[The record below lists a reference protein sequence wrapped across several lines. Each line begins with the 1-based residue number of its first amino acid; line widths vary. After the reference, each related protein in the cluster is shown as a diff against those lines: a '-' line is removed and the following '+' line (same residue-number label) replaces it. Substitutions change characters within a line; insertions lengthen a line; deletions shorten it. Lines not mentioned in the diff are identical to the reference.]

1 MNQVLLLLY
10 FVAITVMLLFPVYIP
25 SLPLRLNSTTQHY
38 TASTTSSRRRR
49 SHHLHTFRYFIY
61 FKYIIGNC
69 IDGKKSIWYSIH
81 SIQFNSFYFISFHSY
96 VSWCFFYFNF
106 ISVYLYYVGYEFCY
120 TIEFNIYFR
129 I

>member
-10 FVAITVMLLFPVYIP
+10 FVAITVMLLLPVRTP
-25 SLPLRLNSTTQHY
+25 SLPERLNSATPPDRLAGRDRTIY
-38 TASTTSSRRRR
+38 THFGIPFRILSILLVIVLTERRASDIP
-49 SHHLHTFRYFIY
+49 F
-61 FKYIIGNC
+61 
-69 IDGKKSIWYSIH
+69 
-81 SIQFNSFYFISFHSY
+81 IQFNSIHFISFIHMFHD
-96 VSWCFFYFNF
+96 VVFYFNF